1 MSAATDIGRIDKR
14 AFDLVI
20 ARSSDLPDEI
30 ADTAWAMSSEPVN
43 VSRRDLLS
51 LIGAV
56 SGSAAMYHA
65 MTSLGFASDSGYK
78 GPVKLEGDPKGA
90 SVLIL
95 GAGLAGMTA
104 ALELRKAGYKVQ
116 VLEFNSRAGGRNWTL
131 RGGDSFTELGGF
143 TQTCEFEQGL
153 YFNPGPWRIPYHHR
167 ALLDYCRR
175 LGVALEPFIQLN
187 HNALLHA
194 STAFGGVPQRIR
206 DIKTDFQ
213 GQTSELLAKVTQ
225 QGKLDEAV
233 SKEDREI
240 LMQAL
245 RSWGA
250 LDHNHAYKANL
261 LSAEFRGFAKG
272 PGGGVGA
279 APVAGEPIALSDI
292 LKSRLWRYL
301 QNFALHAFQST
312 MFQPVGGMDMIGKA
326 FAREVGDVIRYEAK
340 VTRIQQNDGG
350 VIVTYA
356 DLKKPSTPQQAKADW
371 CVCTIPLSILSQM
384 PLDVG
389 GRMKAAIDA
398 VPYSPSVKVGLQF
411 KRRFWEEDEAIY
423 GGLSYTDLPIR
434 QIAYPNSGF
443 NTAGKGVLLGAYLFD
458 GPNAYEFASMPPA
471 ERVARA
477 VEFGASIHPQYRTEF
492 DSGIAVAWHRM
503 PLTLGCAGNW
513 TEQARAEHYDD
524 LCQIDG
530 RIVLAG
536 EHASYIPAWQ
546 EGAILSSLDAITR
559 LHDRVVKT

>member
-1 MSAATDIGRIDKR
+1 MRSADHELSTMQTER
-14 AFDLVI
+14 AIV
-20 ARSSDLPDEI
+20 
-30 ADTAWAMSSEPVN
+30 T
-43 VSRRDLLS
+43 RRDLLS

-78 GPVKLEGDPKGA
+78 GPIKLDGDPKGA

-104 ALELRKAGYKVQ
+104 ALELRKAGYRVRI
-116 VLEFNSRAGGRNWTL
+116 LEFNSRAGGRNWTL
-131 RGGDSFTELGGF
+131 RGGDWYTELGGIR
-143 TQTCEFEQGL
+143 QTCEFEQGL
-153 YFNPGPWRIPYHHR
+153 YINPGPWRIPYHHR
-167 ALLDYCRR
+167 AILDYCKR
-175 LGVALEPFIQLN
+175 LGVALEPFVQLN
-187 HNALLHA
+187 HNAFLHA
-194 STAFGGVPQRIR
+194 AGAFGGAPQRIR
-206 DIKTDFQ
+206 DVKTDFQ
-213 GQTSELLAKVTQ
+213 GQVSELLAKATR

-250 LDHNHAYKANL
+250 LDSNYAYRANVI
-261 LSAEFRGFAKG
+261 SGDFRGYARE
-272 PGGGVGA
+272 PGGGLGA
-279 APVAGEPIALSDI
+279 EPIPGEPLNLSDI

-301 QNFALHAFQST
+301 QNFALHTFQTT

-326 FAREVGDVIRYEAK
+326 FAREVGDLIRYDAK
-340 VTRIQQNDGG
+340 VTRIQQDDRG
-350 VIVTYA
+350 VTVTYA
-356 DLKKPSTPQQAKADW
+356 DLKSPSTPQRADADW
-371 CVCTIPLSILSQM
+371 CVCTIPLSILSQI
-384 PLDVG
+384 PVDVG

-398 VPYSPSVKVGLQF
+398 VPYSPSVKIGLQF

-423 GGLSYTDLPIR
+423 GGISYTDLPIR
-434 QIAYPNSGF
+434 QIAYPNTGF
-443 NTAGKGVLLGAYLFD
+443 NGAGRGVLLGAYLFG
-458 GPNAYEFASMPPA
+458 GPNAYEFTSMQPA

-477 VEFGASIHPQYRTEF
+477 VEFGARIHPQYRTEYEN
-492 DSGIAVAWHRM
+492 GIAVAWHRV
-503 PLTLGCAGNW
+503 PFALGCAGNW
-513 TEQARAEHYDD
+513 TDQARAEHYDN

-559 LHDRVVKT
+559 LHDRVVRQ

>member
-1 MSAATDIGRIDKR
+1 MHGEPAT
-14 AFDLVI
+14 
-20 ARSSDLPDEI
+20 
-30 ADTAWAMSSEPVN
+30 

-78 GPVKLEGDPKGA
+78 GPIKLEGNAKGA

-95 GAGLAGMTA
+95 GAGLAGLTA
-104 ALELRKAGYKVQ
+104 ALELRKAGYQ
-116 VLEFNSRAGGRNWTL
+116 VRILEFNSRAGGRNWTL
-131 RGGDSFTELGGF
+131 RGGDSFTELGGA

-153 YFNPGPWRIPYHHR
+153 YINPGPWRIPYHHR

-175 LGVALEPFIQLN
+175 LNVALEPFIQLN

-194 STAFGGVPQRIR
+194 TRAFGGAPQRIR

-213 GQTSELLAKVTQ
+213 GQVSELLAKATQ

-233 SKEDREI
+233 TKEDREI

-250 LDHNHAYKANL
+250 LDRDYAYKANL
-261 LSAEFRGFAKG
+261 ISAEYRGFAKN
-272 PGGGVGA
+272 PGGGLGA
-279 APVAGEPIALSDI
+279 APVPGEPIALSDI
-292 LKSRLWRYL
+292 LKSQLWRYL
-301 QNFALHAFQST
+301 QNFARHQFQTT

-326 FAREVGDVIRYEAK
+326 FVREVGDVIRYDAK
-340 VTRIQQNDGG
+340 VTAIRQDDRG
-350 VIVTYA
+350 VTVTWT
-356 DLKKPSTPQQAKADW
+356 DLKSPATPQQARADW
-371 CVCTIPLSILSQM
+371 CVCTIPLSILSQL
-384 PLDVG
+384 PVDVG
-389 GRMKAAIDA
+389 ARMKAAIDA
-398 VPYSPSVKVGLQF
+398 VPYSASVKIGLQF

-423 GGLSYTDLPIR
+423 GGISYTDLPIR
-434 QIAYPNSGF
+434 QIAYPNTGF
-443 NTAGKGVLLGAYLFD
+443 NRAGKGVLLGAYLFD
-458 GPNAYEFASMPPA
+458 GPNAYEFTAMPPA

-477 VEFGASIHPQYRTEF
+477 VEFGASLHPQYAAEF
-492 DSGIAVAWHRM
+492 DNGIAVAWHRM
-503 PLTLGCAGNW
+503 PFTLGCAGDW
-513 TEQARAEHYDD
+513 TDKTRAEHYDN

-559 LHDRVVKT
+559 LHERVVKT

>member
-1 MSAATDIGRIDKR
+1 M
-14 AFDLVI
+14 
-20 ARSSDLPDEI
+20 P
-30 ADTAWAMSSEPVN
+30 SEPAF

-78 GPVKLEGDPKGA
+78 GPIKLEGDPKGA

-104 ALELRKAGYKVQ
+104 ALELRKAGYSVR
-116 VLEFNSRAGGRNWTL
+116 VLEFNNRPGSRNWTL
-131 RGGDSFTELGGF
+131 RGGDRFVELGGASQSCDF
-143 TQTCEFEQGL
+143 DQGL
-153 YFNPGPWRIPYHHR
+153 YINPGPWRIPYHHR

-175 LGVALEPFIQLN
+175 LGVELEPFIQLN

-194 STAFGGVPQRIR
+194 TKAFGGVPQRIR

-213 GQTSELLAKVTQ
+213 GQVSELLAKVTQ

-240 LMQAL
+240 LLQAL
-245 RSWGA
+245 RYWGA
-250 LDHNHAYKANL
+250 LDNNYAYKANL
-261 LSAEFRGFAKG
+261 ISAEFRGYARD
-272 PGGGVGA
+272 PGGGLSAV
-279 APVAGEPIALSDI
+279 PVPGEPVNLSEI
-292 LKSRLWRYL
+292 LKSRLWLYL
-301 QNFALHAFQST
+301 QNFARHQFQTT

-326 FAREVGDVIRYEAK
+326 FAKEVGDVIRYDAK
-340 VTRIQQNDGG
+340 VTRIQQDDRG
-350 VIVTYA
+350 VTVTYT
-356 DLKKPSTPQQAKADW
+356 DLKTPATPQQAKADW
-371 CVCTIPLSILSQM
+371 CICTIPLSILSQL
-384 PLDVG
+384 PIDVG
-389 GRMKAAIDA
+389 DRMKAAIDA
-398 VPYSPSVKVGLQF
+398 VPYSPSVKIGLQF

-423 GGLSYTDLPIR
+423 GGISYTDLPIR
-434 QIAYPNSGF
+434 QIAYPNTGF
-443 NTAGKGVLLGAYLFD
+443 NRAGKGVLLGAYLFD
-458 GPNAYEFASMPPA
+458 GPNAYEFTSMPPE
-471 ERVARA
+471 ERVRRA
-477 VEFGASIHPQYRTEF
+477 VGFGASIHPQYPTEF
-492 DSGIAVAWHRM
+492 ENGIAVAWHRV
-503 PLTLGCAGNW
+503 PFTLGCAGNW
-513 TEQARAEHYDD
+513 TDEARAEHYDN

-559 LHDRVVKT
+559 LHECVVKT